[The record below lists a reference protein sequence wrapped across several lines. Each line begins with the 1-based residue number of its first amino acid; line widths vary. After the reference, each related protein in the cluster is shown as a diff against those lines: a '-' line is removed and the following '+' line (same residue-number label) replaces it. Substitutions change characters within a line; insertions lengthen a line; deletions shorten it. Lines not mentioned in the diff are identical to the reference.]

1 MSIQDEI
8 IKTIEMVVGKY
19 MKYNTMSQDVA
30 TMVTE
35 ISDNKYKVKIN
46 NSEYWIKNGVG
57 IELSVGSQVWVHIP
71 NGKLKDMF
79 IMAKR

>member
-1 MSIQDEI
+1 MSIQEEI
-8 IKTIEMVVGKY
+8 INAIETIVEKY
-19 MKYNTMSQDVA
+19 MKSNNTSQDVA
-30 TMVTE
+30 TVVTE
-35 ISDNKYKVKIN
+35 ISNNKYKVKIN

-57 IELSVGSQVWVHIP
+57 IELFVGSQVWVHIP